1 MISSFFKSRHYRVYA
16 WSMLGFLSMLVAFS
30 AYLTRQFNDWYK
42 VFYDSLENKDYD
54 AFLES
59 FVNRGDFMLLD
70 VTTWGFVPLALLAI
84 LLYTYISYLGNRYS
98 FRWREAITYSYLPK
112 WKYMDSHTEGASQR
126 IQEDT
131 LKFSAYVWTL
141 GQGLLKAIMI
151 LIFFIPVLWELST
164 GFGIPG
170 YLVWIALVASIGGLG
185 VSVLVGRKLPQ
196 LEYNNQKIEAAF
208 RKSLVRCED
217 SKDSHEL
224 EHLFGQFS
232 DLKYNYYKLYNNYK
246 YYSLWENL
254 YFQAGV
260 VIPYLVSAPQY
271 FAGLITL
278 GTLVQIGNA
287 FGKIHDSMS
296 FFTDNWLTV
305 TELRSVIRRLTEFEK
320 DIDL

>member
-1 MISSFFKSRHYRVYA
+1 MIKSFFNGYNKNYA
-16 WSMLGFLSMLVAFS
+16 RGMLIVLSTLVGFS

-59 FVNRGDFMLLD
+59 FVNRGDFLIYN
-70 VTTWGFVPLALLAI
+70 VTTWGFIPLAVLAI
-84 LLYTYISYLGNRYS
+84 LLYTYISFLGNRYS
-98 FRWREAITYSYLPK
+98 FRWRESITYMYTPK
-112 WKYMDSHTEGASQR
+112 WMAMDNHTEGASQR

-131 LKFSAYVWTL
+131 LKFSAYVWSL

-151 LIFFIPVLWELST
+151 LIFFIPVLWELSS
-164 GFGIPG
+164 GFAIPG
-170 YLVWIALVASIGGLG
+170 YLVWIALVVSIGGLG

-196 LEYNNQKIEAAF
+196 LEYNNQKVEAAF

-217 SKDSHEL
+217 SRDSHGL
-224 EHLFGQFS
+224 EHLFAQFKE
-232 DLKYNYYKLYNNYK
+232 LKYNYYKLYDNYK

-254 YFQAGV
+254 YFQSGV

-271 FAGLITL
+271 FAGAITL

-287 FGKIHDSMS
+287 FDKIHESMS

-305 TELRSVIRRLTEFEK
+305 TELRSVIKRLTEFEK

>member
-1 MISSFFKSRHYRVYA
+1 MIKEFYKGEDKVYA
-16 WSMLGFLSMLVAFS
+16 WGMLTVLSGLVAFS

-42 VFYDSLENKDYD
+42 VFYDSLENKNYE

-59 FVNRGDFMLLD
+59 FINRGDFLIYN
-70 VTTWGFVPLALLAI
+70 VTTWGFVPLAILAI
-84 LLYTYISYLGNRYS
+84 LMYTYISYLGNRYS
-98 FRWREAITYSYLPK
+98 FRWREAITRAYMPK
-112 WKYMDSHTEGASQR
+112 WKAMDNHTEGASQR

-131 LKFSAYVWTL
+131 LKFATYVWSL

-151 LIFFIPVLWELST
+151 LIFFIPVLWELSA
-164 GFGIPG
+164 GFDVPG
-170 YLVWIALVASIGGLG
+170 YLVWIALVVSVGGLG
-185 VSVLVGRKLPQ
+185 ISTIVGRKLPQ
-196 LEYNNQKIEAAF
+196 LEYNNQRVEAAF

-217 SKDSHEL
+217 SKDSHVL
-224 EHLFGQFS
+224 EHLFDQFK
-232 DLKYNYYKLYNNYK
+232 DLKHNYYKLYDNYK

-287 FGKIHDSMS
+287 FDKIHESMS

-305 TELRSVIRRLTEFEK
+305 TELRSVIRRLREFEE
-320 DIDL
+320 DISIF